1 MTREPNRDMELVAAD
16 PGETAAEPG
25 VSAVADLEK
34 CNPEEGEPVPRE
46 WSLEKQVN
54 DDIGQGWGL
63 LNGGKHG

>member
-46 WSLEKQVN
+46 
-54 DDIGQGWGL
+54 
-63 LNGGKHG
+63 